1 VSSVPPSDAF
11 AFLLGNVAPHV
22 ELAVHYL
29 SVPAS
34 GRQCIAN
41 LNGNVFRAEYD
52 LRLPRPE
59 Q

>member
-1 VSSVPPSDAF
+1 MHSSFYSE
-11 AFLLGNVAPHV
+11 NVAPHV
-22 ELAVHYL
+22 ELAVRYL
-29 SVPAS
+29 NVPAS

-41 LNGNVFRAEYD
+41 LNGNAFRAEYD

>member
-1 VSSVPPSDAF
+1 
-11 AFLLGNVAPHV
+11 LGNVAPHV